1 MSHQPNGQT
10 KQSFEATL
18 GRTQQFLTRLKGAGT
33 DFLKL
38 LPLFLALILIGGIC
52 YLPALIHQA
61 DQSVDDDRSLLWM
74 TRILTDTAGS
84 LALEVIYPEEV
95 RLKPADESGQPMS
108 IWLRWATPGF
118 SPLPTLSPSITPM
131 LPVSGTPIP
140 TPTPNPYLLL
150 IEPYDGSLV
159 FTNKDGLPA
168 APRVALTPAMH
179 AVTPSTLYVRRAPGE
194 MAASVPITLSLY
206 APDGRLITD
215 TLGLSINTEKKS
227 KAWWRSIE
235 DRLLGPATPLVGMTA
250 ALAAFAIEEYRGAR
264 QRQLEQEAKMREV
277 QQKREQ
283 VKKACLIK
291 TENLRLLASQDP
303 AKAAQ
308 TYHEYRKKTEAEDDW
323 KDADVA
329 ARLEDVWQEIRSSP
343 WQPPLLERASEHFA
357 KASFHDAQYLV
368 NLVCELDSNYSPA
381 WTVATAIHFALAQD
395 RDAWLKE
402 HGPTQVIT
410 SLQGMDRDYGDMARG
425 TLIRERVAYLLGYLI
440 RAEYVGEIERQLG
453 ATEHGLDLLRGTECK
468 QKLKQLADDENV
480 SPEARA
486 AAERLLARCQQS
498 PRWVAPWP
506 PTRPD
511 IPRAWKSWLDL
522 AEFAFNPFGPEMA
535 ELDPLLPGFAVDIA
549 FERIRGAR
557 PVMVLGEPG
566 SGRTAAALLLMHNC
580 NDPPERPYESGAFP
594 IYCPLRLDVSFQGDR
609 RIYLETLAQ
618 ASARATIRYLT
629 IKPNGLL
636 ELAPSR
642 QEQLAELLVI
652 CAGSQERLARQL
664 RQASTGAVSGR
675 LLRALGLLDAGVRT
689 AGELS
694 EQAWLDLLSGA
705 LPAEFS
711 HLYALVDVAGVP
723 GDEAS
728 AAAARLRPLLE
739 LSTPL
744 AALGVHLKLFVPKA
758 LEPYLGDLTG
768 IDAVAL
774 SWDRQALRHALRERI
789 RRANDPH
796 ATTGRD
802 SLEAL
807 CDLSAQG
814 MGMDDLL
821 VNAAA
826 TPRDLVRLGNRLLE
840 IHVER
845 APDEPQLSVAD
856 IQAWQ
861 EELNSQQ

>member
-1 MSHQPNGQT
+1 MSHQPNDQT
-10 KQSFEATL
+10 QP
-18 GRTQQFLTRLKGAGT
+18 FLTRLKGAGT
-33 DFLKL
+33 NFLKL
-38 LPLFLALILIGGIC
+38 LPLFLALMLIGGIC

-61 DQSVDDDRSLLWM
+61 SQSVDDDRSLLWM

-95 RLKPADESGQPMS
+95 RLKPVDESGQPMS

-118 SPLPTLSPSITPM
+118 SPSPASLPSITPT
-131 LPVSGTPIP
+131 LPVSGTPTP

-159 FTNKDGLPA
+159 FTDKDGLPA
-168 APRVALTPAMH
+168 APRVALTPAVH

-206 APDGRLITD
+206 APDGHLITD
-215 TLGLSINTEKKS
+215 TLGLSIKPEKKS

-235 DRLLGPATPLVGMTA
+235 DRLLGPATPLVGIAA

-264 QRQLEQEAKMREV
+264 QQQLEAKIREV
-277 QQKREQ
+277 QHKREQ

-291 TENLRLLASQDP
+291 IEHLRLLASQDP

-308 TYHEYRKKTEAEDDW
+308 TFYEYRQKIEIEDDW
-323 KDADVA
+323 KDPDVA
-329 ARLEDVWQEIRSSP
+329 ARLEDVWQEIRSSS
-343 WQPPLLERASEHFA
+343 WQPPLLEEAARHFA
-357 KASFHDAQYLV
+357 EAKFHDAQVIV
-368 NLVCELDSNYSPA
+368 NLVRDLDPNYSPA
-381 WTVATAIHFALAQD
+381 CTLATAIGFALAED
-395 RDAWLKE
+395 RNAWLKE
-402 HGPTQVIT
+402 YGPTQVIA
-410 SLQGMDRDYGDMARG
+410 SLRGMDHDYGDMARG
-425 TLIRERVAYLLGYLI
+425 TLIRERVAHLLGYLI
-440 RAEYVGEIERQLG
+440 RAEHVGEIDRQLG
-453 ATEHGLDLLRGTECK
+453 ATEHGLDLLREPECK
-468 QKLKQLADDENV
+468 QKLWQLADDENI
-480 SPEARA
+480 SSEARDI
-486 AAERLLARCQQS
+486 AERLLVRCRS
-498 PRWVAPWP
+498 VRWVAPWP
-506 PTRPD
+506 PTRPA
-511 IPRAWKSWLDL
+511 IPRAWNSWLGL
-522 AEFAFNPFGPEMA
+522 AEFAFNPFGPEIA
-535 ELDPLLPGFAVDIA
+535 ELDPLLPGFAVDIT

-557 PVMVLGEPG
+557 PVILLGEPG

-594 IYCPLRLDVSFQGDR
+594 IYCPLRLDVSFQGNR

-618 ASARATIRYLT
+618 ASARATVRYLA

-636 ELAPSR
+636 ELAPPR

-652 CAGSQERLARQL
+652 CTGSGERLARQL

-675 LLRALGLLDAGVRT
+675 LLRAPGLLDAGVRT

-723 GDEAS
+723 ADEAL

-739 LSTPL
+739 LSAPL
-744 AALGVHLKLFVPKA
+744 AAIGIHLKLFVPQV
-758 LEPYLGDLTG
+758 LEPYLGDLNG
-768 IDAVAL
+768 FDAVTL
-774 SWDRQALRHALRERI
+774 SWDGQDLRCVLRERI

-807 CDLSAQG
+807 CDLGAQG
-814 MGMDDLL
+814 IGVDNLL
-821 VNAAA
+821 VNAAT

-845 APDEPQLSVAD
+845 APDEPQLSLAD

-861 EELNSQQ
+861 KGFNSP